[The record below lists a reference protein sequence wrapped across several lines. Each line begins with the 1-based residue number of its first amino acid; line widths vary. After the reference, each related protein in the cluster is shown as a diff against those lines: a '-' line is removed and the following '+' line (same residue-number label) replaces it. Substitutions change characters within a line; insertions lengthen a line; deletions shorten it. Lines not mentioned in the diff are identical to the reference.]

1 MEKIY
6 EILLIVSAAIGI
18 YASFV
23 LLFISKQNSL
33 LNRLLAFFWIIISLL
48 SLLTFCIIRNW
59 TPDILVIIRT
69 FVPIYYFL
77 PATCY
82 LYYRTYIQDDIKLKK
97 KDLFNL
103 LPLILNLIYTSPL
116 IYSILIRKI
125 HWKMVLAS
133 VNKQFFFFNFGPIPD
148 RFHVFFRLAV
158 MLFYIFLLWKLHFSK
173 NYREFVTKNQNIYPF
188 SIRWINFYKYT
199 ITLFGISATLRQI
212 TLFYFSAEKNLFFYY
227 LIPLISIVS
236 SDVLIVYAI
245 INPIILFGL
254 PHFQL
259 IFNSQIQQKNVTKI
273 GLDNKN
279 LVQGTNQLNALSD
292 DNEVDLIP
300 LINSSTE
307 IKTIVSKEKS
317 SNTNTEDDFVDEND
331 KIELLIQR
339 MNEYIKE
346 HQPYREVEFNI
357 QMLSKAIQVPQHH
370 IIYIFKIVLKKSFVD
385 FRNELRINYVIDA
398 IKSGKLK
405 NLTMEAISSE
415 AGFASR
421 TTFYAVFKKH
431 IGITPGQYLNE
442 LGIEN

>member
-1 MEKIY
+1 
-6 EILLIVSAAIGI
+6 
-18 YASFV
+18 
-23 LLFISKQNSL
+23 
-33 LNRLLAFFWIIISLL
+33 
-48 SLLTFCIIRNW
+48 
-59 TPDILVIIRT
+59 
-69 FVPIYYFL
+69 
-77 PATCY
+77 
-82 LYYRTYIQDDIKLKK
+82 
-97 KDLFNL
+97 
-103 LPLILNLIYTSPL
+103 
-116 IYSILIRKI
+116 
-125 HWKMVLAS
+125 MVLAS
-133 VNKQFFFFNFGPIPD
+133 VNKQFLFFNLGPIPD

-188 SIRWINFYKYT
+188 SIRWINFYKNT

-212 TLFYFSAEKNLFFYY
+212 TLFYFLDEKNLFFDY

-317 SNTNTEDDFVDEND
+317 SNTNTEDDFVGEND

-357 QMLSKAIQVPQHH
+357 QILSKAIQVPQHH